1 MVARACLDKFIRFN
15 EVHYYFDKPDHFRFD
30 PKLLQPLGENRNLT
44 EACSSKTLK
53 ERQPFWPLD
62 FSLLA

>member
-30 PKLLQPLGENRNLT
+30 PKLLRPLGENRNV
-44 EACSSKTLK
+44 
-53 ERQPFWPLD
+53 
-62 FSLLA
+62 